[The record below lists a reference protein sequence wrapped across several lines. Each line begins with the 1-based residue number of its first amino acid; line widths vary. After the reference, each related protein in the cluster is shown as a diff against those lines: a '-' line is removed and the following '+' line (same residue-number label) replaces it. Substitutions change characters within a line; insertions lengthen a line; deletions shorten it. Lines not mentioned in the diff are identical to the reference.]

1 MIDERA
7 GGDDAAG
14 RPAAD
19 GNRTPPAGSSE
30 LGDWRRTHTNGSL
43 GAGDIGRDV
52 TLMGWVQSRRDL
64 GGLIFIDLRDRTGI
78 TQIVCNPQEAAEAAA
93 VAGAVRSE
101 YVLAVRGVVAAR
113 PAGTENPRVA
123 TGAVEVRAR
132 EVRVLNP
139 ADTPPFPIDADVG
152 VDETVRL
159 RYRYLDLRRSR
170 MQANLEL
177 RHRLAKA
184 VRDHLSGAGFLEIE
198 TPMLI
203 KGTPEGARDF
213 LVPSRVHPGKFYA
226 LPQSPQL
233 FKQLL
238 MVAGTERYFQI
249 VRCFRDEDLRADRA
263 PEFTQ
268 IDLEMSFVGADDVL
282 SILEPMVAY
291 TVREALGVE
300 VRPPFPRVTYTDAMR
315 RYGSDKPDL
324 RFDLEIADCG
334 DLFADSAFRVFSRA
348 VASGGVVRVL
358 CAPGAGGYS
367 RRAVAELDEVAKAAG
382 AAGLVP
388 VHLDAAGP
396 RGPLARHLSAETL
409 AALRARCGA
418 GNGDLLLLAAGPA
431 DTLAPAM
438 GRVRLE
444 LGRRLNVIRDGFAFE
459 WVVDFPLLERSAEG
473 GLAAVHHPFTAPMD
487 EDLPLIEREPLRVR
501 AKAYDLVLNGV
512 EMGSGSIRIHRQDLQ
527 QRMFALLG
535 ISPEAARERF
545 GFLLDAF
552 RYGAPPHGGFAFGF
566 DRFVMVLAGEE
577 SIREV
582 IAFPKTQSATDLMT
596 GAPSEVDPRSLA
608 EAHIEVR
615 R

>member
-1 MIDERA
+1 MIDER
-7 GGDDAAG
+7 D
-14 RPAAD
+14 
-19 GNRTPPAGSSE
+19 RTPSAGSSE

-43 GAGDIGRDV
+43 RTGDIGRDV
-52 TLMGWVQSRRDL
+52 TLMGWVQGRRDL
-64 GGLIFIDLRDRTGI
+64 GGLIFIDLRDRTGV
-78 TQIVCNPQEAAEAAA
+78 TQIVCNPQEAAGAAA

-101 YVLAVRGVVAAR
+101 YVLAVRGVVASR

-139 ADTPPFPIDADVG
+139 ADTPPFPIDADVE

-159 RYRYLDLRRSR
+159 RSRYLDLRRPK
-170 MQANLEL
+170 MQANLAL

-184 VRDHLSGAGFLEIE
+184 VRDHLSGRDFLEIE

-203 KGTPEGARDF
+203 KSTPEGARDF
-213 LVPSRVHPGKFYA
+213 LVPSRVHPGKFYV

-238 MVAGTERYFQI
+238 MVAGTDRYFQI

-268 IDLEMSFVGADDVL
+268 IDIEMSFVGPDDVQAL
-282 SILEPMVAY
+282 AEEMVAY
-291 TVREALGVE
+291 AVREALGVE
-300 VRPPFPRVTYTDAMR
+300 VRRPFPRLTYADAMR

-334 DLFADSAFRVFSRA
+334 DLFADSAFRVFSGA
-348 VASGGVVRVL
+348 VASGGVVRAL
-358 CAPGAGGYS
+358 CAPMAGGYS
-367 RRAVAELDEVAKAAG
+367 RREVAELEEIAKAAG

-388 VHLDAAGP
+388 VHLDAGGA

-409 AALRARCGA
+409 TALRTRCGA
-418 GNGDLLLLAAGPA
+418 GSGDLLLLAAGPA
-431 DTLAPAM
+431 ETVAPAM

-444 LGRRLNVIRDGFAFE
+444 LGRRLNLVRDGFVFE

-473 GLAAVHHPFTAPMD
+473 RLAAVHHPFTSPLD
-487 EDLPLIEREPLRVR
+487 DDLPLLEHEPLRVR

-512 EMGSGSIRIHRQDLQ
+512 EVGGGSIRIHRQELQ

-552 RYGAPPHGGFAFGF
+552 RYGAPPHGGIAFGF
-566 DRFVMVLAGEE
+566 DRFVMVLAGES

-596 GAPSEVDPRSLA
+596 GAPSEVDPAALA
-608 EAHIEVR
+608 EAHIEIR

>member
-1 MIDERA
+1 MIDEH
-7 GGDDAAG
+7 DPLPS
-14 RPAAD
+14 PA
-19 GNRTPPAGSSE
+19 SSE
-30 LGDWRRTHTNGSL
+30 LGDWRRTHTNGAL
-43 GAGDIGRDV
+43 GADDIGRDV

-78 TQIVCNPQEAAEAAA
+78 TQIVCNPQEAADAAA
-93 VAGAVRSE
+93 VAAAVRSE
-101 YVLAVRGVVAAR
+101 YVLAVRGAVAAR
-113 PAGTENPRVA
+113 PAGTENPRVP
-123 TGAVEVRAR
+123 TGTIEVRAR
-132 EVRVLNP
+132 ELRVLNP
-139 ADTPPFPIDADVG
+139 SDTPPFPIDSDVE

-159 RYRYLDLRRSR
+159 RHRYLDLRRPK
-170 MQANLEL
+170 MQANLAL

-184 VRDHLSGAGFLEIE
+184 VRDYLGGAGFLEVE

-203 KGTPEGARDF
+203 KSTPEGARDF
-213 LVPSRVHPGKFYA
+213 LVPSRVHPGKFYV

-238 MVAGTERYFQI
+238 MAAGTERYFQI

-268 IDLEMSFVGADDVL
+268 IDIEMSFVGADDVL
-282 SILEPMVAY
+282 ALAETMVAY
-291 TVREALGVE
+291 AVREALGVD
-300 VRPPFPRVTYTDAMR
+300 VRPPFARLTYAEAMR

-324 RFDLEIADCG
+324 RFGLEIADCG
-334 DLFADSAFRVFSRA
+334 DLFAGSAFRVFSQA
-348 VASGGVVRVL
+348 VAAGGAVRVV
-358 CAPGAGGYS
+358 CAPGAAAYS
-367 RRAVAELDEVAKAAG
+367 RREIGELEAIAQAAG

-388 VHLDAAGP
+388 VHLDPSGP
-396 RGPLARHLSAETL
+396 RGPLARHLSPETL

-418 GNGDLLLLAAGPA
+418 GDGDLLLLCAGPEE
-431 DTLAPAM
+431 TVAPAM
-438 GRVRLE
+438 GRVRLD
-444 LGRRLNVIRDGFAFE
+444 LARRLELVRDGLVFV
-459 WVVDFPLLERSAEG
+459 WVVDFPLLERSADG

-487 EDLPLIEREPLRVR
+487 EDLPLLDGQPLRAR

-512 EMGSGSIRIHRQDLQ
+512 ELGGGSIRIHRQELQ
-527 QRMFALLG
+527 ERLFALLG

-552 RYGAPPHGGFAFGF
+552 RYGAPPHGGIAFGF

-577 SIREV
+577 SIRDV

-596 GAPSEVDPRSLA
+596 GAPSEVDPQALA

-615 R
+615 RET